1 MVLTRINTG
10 DDPFLAPRDAGEV
23 AADAVMRTFILD
35 AAPPAVVYRQN
46 GGSYALVIPS
56 RRGARL
62 LTVPAANEADFT
74 FHGNADADGE
84 QLADFVAT
92 AIAESAADHVRLPLL
107 SEAQA
112 AWLRHRLAS
121 RLPDWIWSAS
131 LAAVAPFAAGTMR
144 QTDRLRRAMARAERE
159 GLAFNC
165 GRSINRQELEL
176 VHVKR
181 WGPGNR
187 GTSFFHLLE
196 ALLSAG
202 CAELITARNHDGALI
217 AAQLDILGT
226 FTRHY
231 YYSVSDTD
239 RVKGCGT
246 SVLGASWIRFT
257 ADGHQTVYSFGR
269 GSERYKYQ
277 YANGHR
283 AFFELRGFFAP
294 ACSQS
299 GFGIV

>member
-1 MVLTRINTG
+1 MQSMVLTRINTG

-92 AIAESAADHVRLPLL
+92 AIAESTADHVRLPLL

-112 AWLRHRLAS
+112 AWLRHQLAA
-121 RLPDWIWSAS
+121 RLPDWIWSVS
-131 LAAVAPFAAGTMR
+131 LAAVAPLAVGRMHKTG
-144 QTDRLRRAMARAERE
+144 QLRNAMARAVDDGLVLDCSRSMNPRE
-159 GLAFNC
+159 VQA
-165 GRSINRQELEL
+165 

-181 WGPGNR
+181 WGPTNR
-187 GTSFFHLLE
+187 GSVFFAMLD

-202 CAELITARNHDGALI
+202 CAELITARSRGGALV
-217 AAQLDILGT
+217 AAQLDILGSA
-226 FTRHY
+226 TRHD

-239 RVKGCGT
+239 SVKGCGT
-246 SVLGASWIRFT
+246 AVLGVSWSRFV
-257 ADGHQTVYSFGR
+257 ADGRQTVYSFGR

-277 YANGHR
+277 YANGHQ
-283 AFFELRGFFAP
+283 ALFELRGFFAP
-294 ACSQS
+294 A
-299 GFGIV
+299 

>member
-1 MVLTRINTG
+1 MQSMVLTRINTG

-92 AIAESAADHVRLPLL
+92 AIAESTADHVRLPLL

-112 AWLRHRLAS
+112 AWLRHQLAA
-121 RLPDWIWSAS
+121 RLPDWIWSVS
-131 LAAVAPFAAGTMR
+131 LAAVAPLAVGRMHKTG
-144 QTDRLRRAMARAERE
+144 QLRNAMARAVDD
-159 GLAFNC
+159 GLALDC
-165 GRSINRQELEL
+165 SRSMNPREVQA

-181 WGPGNR
+181 WGPTNR
-187 GTSFFHLLE
+187 GSVFFAMLD

-202 CAELITARNHDGALI
+202 CAELITARSRGGALV
-217 AAQLDILGT
+217 AAQLDILGSA
-226 FTRHY
+226 TRHD

-239 RVKGCGT
+239 SVKGCGT
-246 SVLGASWIRFT
+246 AVLGVSWSRFV
-257 ADGHQTVYSFGR
+257 ADGRQTVYSFGR

-277 YANGHR
+277 YANGHQ
-283 AFFELRGFFAP
+283 ALFELRGFFAP
-294 ACSQS
+294 A
-299 GFGIV
+299 

>member
-1 MVLTRINTG
+1 MQSMVLTRINTG

-92 AIAESAADHVRLPLL
+92 AIAESTADHVRLPLL

-112 AWLRHRLAS
+112 AWLRHQLAA
-121 RLPDWIWSAS
+121 RLPDWIWSVS
-131 LAAVAPFAAGTMR
+131 LAAVAPLAVGRMHKTG
-144 QTDRLRRAMARAERE
+144 QLRNAMARAVDDGLVLDCSRSMNPRE
-159 GLAFNC
+159 VQA
-165 GRSINRQELEL
+165 

-181 WGPGNR
+181 WGPTNR
-187 GTSFFHLLE
+187 GSTFFGMLD

-202 CAELITARNHDGALI
+202 CAELITARSREGALV
-217 AAQLDILGT
+217 AAQLDILGNA
-226 FTRHY
+226 TRHD

-239 RVKGCGT
+239 SVKGCGT
-246 SVLGASWIRFT
+246 AVLGVSWSRFV
-257 ADGHQTVYSFGR
+257 ADGRQTVYSFGR

-277 YANGHR
+277 YANGHQ
-283 AFFELRGFFAP
+283 ALFELRGFFAP
-294 ACSQS
+294 A
-299 GFGIV
+299 

>member
-1 MVLTRINTG
+1 MQSMVLTRINTG

-92 AIAESAADHVRLPLL
+92 AIAESTADHVRLPLL

-112 AWLRHRLAS
+112 AWLRHQLAA
-121 RLPDWIWSAS
+121 RLPDWIWSVS
-131 LAAVAPFAAGTMR
+131 LAAVAPLAVGRMHKTG
-144 QTDRLRRAMARAERE
+144 QLRNAMARAVDDGLVLDCSRSMNPRE
-159 GLAFNC
+159 VQA
-165 GRSINRQELEL
+165 

-181 WGPGNR
+181 WGPTNR
-187 GTSFFHLLE
+187 GSVFFAMLD

-202 CAELITARNHDGALI
+202 CAELITARSRGGALV
-217 AAQLDILGT
+217 AAQLDILGSA
-226 FTRHY
+226 TRHD

-239 RVKGCGT
+239 SVKGCGT
-246 SVLGASWIRFT
+246 AVLGVSWSRFV
-257 ADGHQTVYSFGR
+257 ADGRQTVYSFGR

-277 YANGHR
+277 YANGHQ
-283 AFFELRGFFAP
+283 ALFELRGFFAP
-294 ACSQS
+294 T
-299 GFGIV
+299 

>member
-1 MVLTRINTG
+1 MQSMVLTRINTG

-92 AIAESAADHVRLPLL
+92 AIAESTADHVRLPLL

-112 AWLRHRLAS
+112 AWLRHQLAA
-121 RLPDWIWSAS
+121 RLPDWIWSVS
-131 LAAVAPFAAGTMR
+131 LAAVAPLAVGRMHKTG
-144 QTDRLRRAMARAERE
+144 QLRNAMARAVDDGLVLDCSRSMNPRE
-159 GLAFNC
+159 VQA
-165 GRSINRQELEL
+165 

-181 WGPGNR
+181 WGPTNR
-187 GTSFFHLLE
+187 GSVFFAMLD

-202 CAELITARNHDGALI
+202 CAELITARSRGGALV
-217 AAQLDILGT
+217 AAQLDILGSA
-226 FTRHY
+226 TRHD

-239 RVKGCGT
+239 SVKGCGT
-246 SVLGASWIRFT
+246 AALGVSWSRFV
-257 ADGHQTVYSFGR
+257 ADGRQTVYSFGR

-277 YANGHR
+277 YANGHQ
-283 AFFELRGFFAP
+283 ALFELRGFFAP
-294 ACSQS
+294 A
-299 GFGIV
+299 

>member
-1 MVLTRINTG
+1 MQSMVLTRINTG

-92 AIAESAADHVRLPLL
+92 AIAESTADHVRLPLL

-112 AWLRHRLAS
+112 AWLRHQLAA
-121 RLPDWIWSAS
+121 RLPDWIWSVS
-131 LAAVAPFAAGTMR
+131 LAAVAPLAVGRMHKTG
-144 QTDRLRRAMARAERE
+144 QLRNAMARAVDGGLVLDCSRSMNPRE
-159 GLAFNC
+159 VQA
-165 GRSINRQELEL
+165 

-181 WGPGNR
+181 WGPTNR
-187 GTSFFHLLE
+187 GSVFFAMLD

-202 CAELITARNHDGALI
+202 CAELITARSRGGALV
-217 AAQLDILGT
+217 AAQLDILGSA
-226 FTRHY
+226 TRHD

-239 RVKGCGT
+239 SVKGCGT
-246 SVLGASWIRFT
+246 AVLGVSWSRFV
-257 ADGHQTVYSFGR
+257 ADGRQTVYSFGR

-277 YANGHR
+277 YANGHQ
-283 AFFELRGFFAP
+283 ALFELRGFFAP
-294 ACSQS
+294 A
-299 GFGIV
+299 